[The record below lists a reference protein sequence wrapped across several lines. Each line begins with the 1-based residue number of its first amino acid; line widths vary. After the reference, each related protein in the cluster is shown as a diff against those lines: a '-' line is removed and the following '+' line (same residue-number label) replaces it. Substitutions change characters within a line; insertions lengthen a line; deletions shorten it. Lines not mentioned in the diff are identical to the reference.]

1 MTGQEDKTE
10 KPGYEAQIVELEEII
25 ADIEEGNLSID
36 DLAVKVKRASE
47 LIRNCRA
54 VLKVT
59 EEEVRDII
67 SGLKT
72 D

>member
-1 MTGQEDKTE
+1 MKGQADKTE
-10 KPGYEAQIVELEEII
+10 KPGYEAQIEELEEII

-47 LIRNCRA
+47 LIRKCRA